1 MSEMSGMSPISQFV
15 LNRARALRPSLL
27 DSSDG
32 ARATTRAPRSLTRS
46 RRTGARR
53 DLATREAREDRALL
67 TQRRGETT
75 LEHFRRIYLSLQA
88 ATDSETLPAIGIT
101 SATAGEGRTTIA
113 TGVAAAM
120 AADMESPIVLIE
132 ADLANPGV
140 HRVLGLAPQPGICE
154 YLRGE
159 SDLSTALRQIS
170 DRLFVLPAGD
180 ARGEASRLTRQL
192 AGGEL
197 RNRLDASGAI
207 LVFDLPPILTSS
219 YGVMAS
225 TMAEVLAFVVR
236 AGATT
241 DAQVR
246 DALSRLDDISVRGLV
261 LNGAQPQL
269 PAWLRQRA

>member
-1 MSEMSGMSPISQFV
+1 MFVSQLFGK
-15 LNRARALRPSLL
+15 RALSLGPSLL
-27 DSSDG
+27 DSHDTPS
-32 ARATTRAPRSLTRS
+32 AVAPRSRPSRALARS
-46 RRTGARR
+46 RNGASKHEI
-53 DLATREAREDRALL
+53 APREDRVRL
-67 TQRRGETT
+67 TQRRGETI

-88 ATDSETLPAIGIT
+88 ATDSETQFAIGVT
-101 SATAGEGRTTIA
+101 SASGNEGRTTIA
-113 TGVAAAM
+113 TGIAAAM

-132 ADLANPGV
+132 ADLAHPGV
-140 HRVLGLAPQPGICE
+140 HRVLGIAPQPGICE

-180 ARGEASRLTRQL
+180 AHGEASRLIRQL
-192 AGGEL
+192 ASGEL

-207 LVFDLPPILTSS
+207 LVYDLPPVLTSS

-225 TMAEVLAFVVR
+225 TMAEVVAFVVR
-236 AGATT
+236 AGITT

-246 DALSRLDDISVRGLV
+246 DALSRLDETSVRGLV

-269 PAWLRQRA
+269 PAWLRQRV

>member
-1 MSEMSGMSPISQFV
+1 MSGTLSVSQFV
-15 LNRARALRPSLL
+15 LNRARLLRPALL
-27 DSSDG
+27 ESRDSSRAVAG
-32 ARATTRAPRSLTRS
+32 AHSAQAVARPRKR
-46 RRTGARR
+46 GGQR
-53 DLATREAREDRALL
+53 DFADRDERALL

-75 LEHFRRIYLSLQA
+75 LEHFRRIYLALQV
-88 ATDSETLPAIGIT
+88 ATESDTQLAIGIT
-101 SATAGEGRTTIA
+101 SSIGGEGRTTVA

-132 ADLANPGV
+132 ADLSHPGV
-140 HRVLGLAPQPGICE
+140 HRVLGIAPQPGICE

-180 ARGEASRLTRQL
+180 ARGEASRLIRQL
-192 AGGEL
+192 ASGEL
-197 RNRLDASGAI
+197 RNQLDASGAI
-207 LVFDLPPILTSS
+207 LVYDLPPILTSS

-225 TMAEVLAFVVR
+225 MMVETLAFVVR
-236 AGATT
+236 AGTTT

-246 DALSRLDDISVRGLV
+246 DALSRLDDASVRGLV

-269 PAWLRQRA
+269 PAWLRQRL

>member
-1 MSEMSGMSPISQFV
+1 MSEMSGMLPISRFV
-15 LNRARALRPSLL
+15 LNRARALRPGLF

-32 ARATTRAPRSLTRS
+32 AMATARAPRNLARS
-46 RRTGARR
+46 RRTSTRR
-53 DLATREAREDRALL
+53 DLATREDRALL

>member
-1 MSEMSGMSPISQFV
+1 MRPVSE
-15 LNRARALRPSLL
+15 LLAHHARSLQPGLL
-27 DSSDG
+27 DSHDATGVVASP
-32 ARATTRAPRSLTRS
+32 ARRLRNLPRS
-46 RRTGARR
+46 RRAAARR
-53 DLATREAREDRALL
+53 EVTTSSDRSLL
-67 TQRRGETT
+67 TQRRGETV

-88 ATDSETLPAIGIT
+88 ATDSDVLPAIGIT
-101 SATAGEGRTTIA
+101 SSTTGEGRTTIA

-132 ADLANPGV
+132 ADLAHPGV
-140 HRVLGLAPQPGICE
+140 HRVLGIAPQPGICE

-180 ARGEASRLTRQL
+180 ARGEAPRLTRQL
-192 AGGEL
+192 ANGEL
-197 RNRLDASGAI
+197 RNRLDSSGAI
-207 LVFDLPPILTSS
+207 LVFDLPPILTAS

-225 TMAEVLAFVVR
+225 TLAEVLAFVVR
-236 AGATT
+236 AGSTT

-246 DALSRLDDISVRGLV
+246 DALSRLDDTTVRGLV

-269 PAWLRQRA
+269 PAWLRQRV